1 MNTLGR
7 FFKDTLNRVVC
18 IVQPTAAAAAHFNG
32 QDFLWRC

>member
-18 IVQPTAAAAAHFNG
+18 IVQPTAAAAHFNG